1 LNADSK
7 IIMLLAVSV
16 LALGFLNIVKGQDP
30 QGTMQAFLDSTIFEI
45 RIQASATAQV
55 QPTENVTIILTLTSQ
70 AETYVKF
77 FNLSV
82 FGFLNGTER
91 VLMANASDSA
101 YWLNTTSRA
110 YNYTFPV
117 PEWVSGWTYGEVQL
131 ANSVEQGM
139 VTIRNEG
146 FVCGFYMTN
155 VENVY
160 LEGLEH
166 DFSALE
172 QNYTELGQKLNAT
185 LQANSNQLDSTRTV
199 AGVLGVTTVV
209 FVATT
214 MYLVLRKPKQYW

>member
-1 LNADSK
+1 MNAHSK
-7 IIMLLAVSV
+7 IIMFLAVSV
-16 LALGFLNIVKGQDP
+16 LALGFSNIVNAQES
-30 QGTMQAFLDSTIFEI
+30 QGTMQDFLDSTIFEI
-45 RIQASATAQV
+45 RIQASATQQV

-70 AETYVKF
+70 AETYIKF
-77 FNLSV
+77 FNLSI

-101 YWLNTTSRA
+101 YWLNNTSRA

-117 PEWVSGWTYGEVQL
+117 PKWVSGWTYGEVQL
-131 ANSVEQGM
+131 ANSVEHGM
-139 VTIRNEG
+139 VTIHNDG

-155 VENVY
+155 VKNVY

-166 DFSALE
+166 DFSTLE
-172 QNYTELGQKLNAT
+172 QNYTELEQKLNTT